1 MKIVLLALS
10 AGILLVGCSKH
21 DAATDSTPNSGVG
34 AANPG
39 VPATATTATP
49 ATSPGGLTTEKT
61 TPDEA
66 LALVGVNNQNMPAAD
81 KYLAVHPAALAAR
94 HQVCHGMAGNQPTAA
109 LGIYCQEMEDADL
122 IASKPAGVTNT
133 DSL

>member
-1 MKIVLLALS
+1 MKIVVLAFS

-21 DAATDSTPNSGVG
+21 DAATDSTPNPGVG
-34 AANPG
+34 AANAG
-39 VPATATTATP
+39 VPATATTAMP

-81 KYLAVHPAALAAR
+81 KYLAA
-94 HQVCHGMAGNQPTAA
+94 HGYRG
-109 LGIYCQEMEDADL
+109 
-122 IASKPAGVTNT
+122 
-133 DSL
+133 